1 MMPDLES
8 LWWVSSLGAICSY
21 TYSAIALG
29 LSCYQISSAGVSPET
44 TLFGMAAETPM
55 KRAFGM
61 FQALGNVAFAWTCAM
76 MVRSSVAWGHVE
88 LLYNCG

>member
-1 MMPDLES
+1 MMPNLES
-8 LWWVSSLGAICSY
+8 LWWISAMGAVCSY

-29 LSCYQISSAGVSPET
+29 LSCYQISSDGASPDT

-61 FQALGNVAFAWTCAM
+61 FQAMGNVAFAWTCSM
-76 MVRSSVAWGHVE
+76 IVRG
-88 LLYNCG
+88 